1 MCVCDGLHVLA
12 KPILM
17 TKKGKPKT
25 GYVDRYRAAHPLN
38 VNVRTRIGLG
48 PDIRRYPGTGYYV
61 RRDSISGPGPPID
74 TTVTNT
80 TASAP
85 KKDWSQR
92 MAYRALSFKSI
103 PNFREKNRYQEIN
116 FRNICK
122 IEIKEGKRIEKGALP
137 TYSKQITPLPLISLP
152 DPDPVF
158 PKGSG

>member
-12 KPILM
+12 KPVLM

-85 KKDWSQR
+85 KKNWSQR

-103 PNFREKNRYQEIN
+103 PNI
-116 FRNICK
+116 RNEQNGI
-122 IEIKEGKRIEKGALP
+122 KRIEEKKH
-137 TYSKQITPLPLISLP
+137 YKSSKFPA
-152 DPDPVF
+152 PVKC
-158 PKGSG
+158 PMSVCMSSIK